1 MAFGNIAEAAANSAC
16 DSLGNLLL
24 DTSKNKRVDYMYNQ
38 FNRLVKRPPLIG
50 EVIWMFK
57 NASLKQKVILVIVYI
72 LWIPMLGAIGYGI
85 YLDLQPPPP
94 LSPMQKQTERYA
106 HNFGFPWQNVYVDA
120 VGISDWCYH
129 EKWGRIQ
136 TDHYYYEVVTSDQTP
151 YLILVGYDPLAI
163 YEELHDGQPYRLI
176 GDTAQTPNDVLEGVA
191 DLKGTTVDEL
201 RELYGYRCLS
211 IYPSRSEK
219 LPAA

>member
-1 MAFGNIAEAAANSAC
+1 MDVQRSQSLANSYFCHSAYSM
-16 DSLGNLLL
+16 DSAAGVHHLRHL
-24 DTSKNKRVDYMYNQ
+24 SR
-38 FNRLVKRPPLIG
+38 FP
-50 EVIWMFK
+50 
-57 NASLKQKVILVIVYI
+57 A
-72 LWIPMLGAIGYGI
+72 
-85 YLDLQPPPP
+85 PPP

-106 HNFGFPWQNVYVDA
+106 HYFGFPWQNVYVDA

-136 TDHYYYEVVTSDQTP
+136 TDHYYYEVVTSDQTH

-163 YEELHDGQPYRLI
+163 YEDLHDGQPYRLI
-176 GDTAQTPNDVLEGVA
+176 GDTTKIVDRVFKGVA
-191 DLKGTTVDEL
+191 ELKGTTVDEL

-219 LPAA
+219 LPAQ

>member
-50 EVIWMFK
+50 KVIWMLK

-94 LSPMQKQTERYA
+94 LSPMPKQTERYA

-176 GDTAQTPNDVLEGVA
+176 GDTTKIVDRVFKGVA
-191 DLKGTTVDEL
+191 ELKGTTVDEL
-201 RELYGYRCLS
+201 RELYGYRCLA
-211 IYPSRSEK
+211 ITPSRSEK